1 MKTLLT
7 SVMLVIGLVLVA
19 FGNDWGLL
27 GLIPALWH
35 LMETD
40 REDVEEERAERW

>member
-19 FGNDWGLL
+19 FGNDWGLI

-35 LMETD
+35 LMEVD
-40 REDVEEERAERW
+40 HEELEEERAERW